1 MGARARGQDGSRPAS
16 AIDRLRLFR
25 AYVGALRAVW
35 LPAYVAASY
44 TAWSPGSGSPQVASL
59 TAFAVIGLGGAIG
72 CLLGGRPSDRGGRAQ
87 GARAAV
93 LITGGRWAGW

>member
-1 MGARARGQDGSRPAS
+1 MGARARGQDVSRPAS

-59 TAFAVIGLGGAIG
+59 TAFAVIGGGPQLPCWRSAHSAA
-72 CLLGGRPSDRGGRAQ
+72 PS
-87 GARAAV
+87 
-93 LITGGRWAGW
+93 RWRCYDGPTRSRQRNLWMF